1 MKSFAFVALVAVA
14 FGLGAC
20 AKDDHAHTPAAGK
33 TVKGYKK

>member
-20 AKDDHAHTPAAGK
+20 AKDTHTPAPTPGK

>member
-14 FGLGAC
+14 FGFGAC
-20 AKDDHAHTPAAGK
+20 AKDHHTSAPTPGK